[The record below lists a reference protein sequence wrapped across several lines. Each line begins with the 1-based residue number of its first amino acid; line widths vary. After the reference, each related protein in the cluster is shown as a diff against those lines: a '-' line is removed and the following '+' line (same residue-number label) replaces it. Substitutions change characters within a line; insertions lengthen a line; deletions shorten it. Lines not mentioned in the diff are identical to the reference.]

1 MPRDPHKLDT
11 FLLAD
16 ALVLR
21 VYPMTAGLPAEE
33 RYGLQAQIRRA
44 ATSVPANVVEG
55 CQRSSRRD
63 YMRFVEV
70 AAGSASEA
78 GYLVSLARRLGYI
91 EASLA
96 SEIERDYVRVV
107 RGLERLRQAIGRAGE
122 P

>member
-1 MPRDPHKLDT
+1 MPRDPRQLDT

-21 VYPMTAGLPAEE
+21 VYPLTTGLPPEE

-44 ATSVPANVVEG
+44 AISVPANVVEG

-91 EASLA
+91 EPSRASA
-96 SEIERDYVRVV
+96 IERDYVRVV
-107 RGLERLRQAIGRAGE
+107 RGLERLRQAIGRAAE